1 MFRLLAATALT
12 LAAALPAFAD
22 DCAVTVGST
31 DQMTFDTKA
40 IKVSAQCKT
49 FTVTLKHLGKLSK
62 DVMGHNWVLTT
73 KANERAAAMDGMAAG
88 RRNQYVKPNDDRVIA
103 ATDLIGGGESTSVT
117 FDVSRLSKDEDY
129 AFFCSFPGH
138 VAIMRGTLKLV
149 D

>member
-1 MFRLLAATALT
+1 MKKK
-12 LAAALPAFAD
+12 
-22 DCAVTVGST
+22 
-31 DQMTFDTKA
+31 DTKA
-40 IKVSAQCKT
+40 IEVSAQCKT